1 MPKPMP
7 DNINAQKTDKSE
19 HKQTRNTL
27 KSFFSDGAMPTSD
40 MFAELIDSTVN
51 IYDDGFDKNDKDG
64 LKLTTVGNNKSL
76 LSFYNQRDR
85 EKEEW
90 VVRLE
95 GDQDNLIIGH
105 PRPKSQGVDLAVDT
119 ADQDPLGN
127 ALSLTKNDE
136 SLSVGIGTSTP
147 KARLDVHGN
156 IQSKGRRGSVGKSF
170 QTVKANGEWQ
180 TITDQLTDGVAFEIV
195 ARAVNSDK
203 QYYGMMHAIA
213 LHSPWRAKRDLFYLL
228 GFKNKIRYTHAFY
241 DSMLH
246 RLKLRWAR
254 VKGEQG
260 YRLQIRSNCNY
271 GDAGRLDF
279 HITNLWSED
288 DVFREMEEPDD
299 MGMPS

>member
-1 MPKPMP
+1 MPKQLP
-7 DNINAQKTDKSE
+7 DTANTPKLSKSE

-40 MFAELIDSTVN
+40 MFAEFIDSTVN
-51 IYDDGFDKNDKDG
+51 VYDDGFDKDEKNGWKLASVGKD
-64 LKLTTVGNNKSL
+64 KSL

-95 GDQDNLIIGH
+95 GDQDSLVIGH
-105 PRPKSQGVDLAVDT
+105 PSSKTQQ
-119 ADQDPLGN
+119 ADPTNEDGQDPLGN
-127 ALSLTKNDE
+127 ALSLTKNSD
-136 SLSVGIGTSTP
+136 SLAVGIGTSTP
-147 KARLDVHGN
+147 KARLDVFGN
-156 IQSKGRRGSVGKSF
+156 IKSKGRRGSVGKSF
-170 QTVKANGEWQ
+170 QTLKADGQWK

-203 QYYGMMHAIA
+203 QFYGMMHAIA
-213 LHSPWRAKRDLFYLL
+213 LHSPWRAKRDLFYFL

-246 RLKLRWAR
+246 RLKLRWVR
-254 VKGEQG
+254 LKGEQG
-260 YRLQIRSNCNY
+260 YRLQLRSNCNY
-271 GDAGRLDF
+271 GEAGRLDF

-288 DVFREMEEPDD
+288 DVFVVEEDSNSVD
-299 MGMPS
+299 AQV